1 MTKIKKWIALLLIPL
16 FKLFKNKEIWVM
28 GASQGKKFT
37 DNGAV
42 LYKYLLKNRPEID
55 TYWIINKDSPD
66 LSKVKSTGPF
76 VYKNSIKGNIYV
88 LLANVLITTHNI
100 YKDFSDYSADKYSD
114 KFKVFISHG
123 IEGLKIKAPEHAK
136 IHEIYDLSIAVSEFE
151 KEIKV
156 NEWNLDGENI
166 CVTNLPRYDV
176 LDKHKKN
183 QKEEVKRIFYMPT
196 WCPEYRSTFD
206 RSYSELSEDEI
217 EDFKTRE
224 YFQKISTFLSHPD
237 LANLLEEKDVEM
249 DVFFHQS
256 INPFMS
262 EIIKSS
268 PCSERVSILS
278 NGSHIQKKL
287 IEADI
292 LISDYSSVV
301 WDFLYMNK
309 PTIFYQFDQ
318 EKHLKTTGTYIKV
331 PEDLFGPVTR
341 SPEETIEEV
350 RNIIKGEDSYKEK
363 RKDRHSKFFSYDD
376 DQNCRRIVEAI
387 LDKK

>member
-1 MTKIKKWIALLLIPL
+1 MTKIKKWVALLIAPFL
-16 FKLFKNKEIWVM
+16 KLFKDKQLWVM

-42 LYKYLLKNRPEID
+42 LYKYLLENHPEID
-55 TYWIINKDSPD
+55 TYWVTEKNSPD
-66 LSKVKSTGPF
+66 LSRIKDAGPF

-88 LLANVLITTHNI
+88 LLADVLITTHNI
-100 YKDFSDYSADKYSD
+100 HRDFSGYSSDRYKD

-136 IHEIYDLSIAVSEFE
+136 IHQIYDLSIAVSEFE

-156 NEWNLDGENI
+156 NEWSLNEDKI
-166 CVTNLPRYDV
+166 FVTNLPRYDV
-176 LDKHKKN
+176 LDKYKDGKKE
-183 QKEEVKRIFYMPT
+183 KIERIFYMPT

-206 RSYSELSEDEI
+206 RSYSNLSEEEIDE
-217 EDFKTRE
+217 FKNRE
-224 YFQKISTFLSHPD
+224 YFQKISNFLSHPD
-237 LANLLEEKDVEM
+237 LANLLEKRDVNL

-256 INPFMS
+256 INPFMR

-278 NGSHIQKKL
+278 NGSHIQRKL
-287 IEADI
+287 IESDI

-318 EKHLKTTGTYIKV
+318 EKHLETTGTYINV

-341 SPEETIEEV
+341 NPKETINQIKMIIEE
-350 RNIIKGEDSYKEK
+350 EDGYKDK
-363 RKDRHSKFFSYDD
+363 REECRSKFFSYDD
-376 DQNCRRIVEAI
+376 DQNCRRMVEAI